1 MGYSNINFDD
11 LMEDDFENDDKEK
24 KVEPVRFDKNN
35 RVYLINSGELDTETY
50 ALISR
55 EIYMVS
61 VDAKLRCNLIDIKEY
76 YYKVNSYFMVLMN
89 FMQFETL
96 TDKHIENYDNE
107 ILNLRASGIYRVVEF
122 YRVLAKEIER
132 QIDDFENDLDNKILI
147 KNLLKNVDLM
157 FQSLD
162 MLRQEKVGVPSTR
175 MKSAG
180 SIKKSRIKNIRK
192 NAFGFK
198 NG

>member
-180 SIKKSRIKNIRK
+180 SIKKTRIKNIRK

>member
-107 ILNLRASGIYRVVEF
+107 ILNLRVSGIYRVVEF
-122 YRVLAKEIER
+122 YRVLANEIEI

>member
-96 TDKHIENYDNE
+96 TDKHIENYNNE

-122 YRVLAKEIER
+122 YRVLAKEIEN

>member
-1 MGYSNINFDD
+1 
-11 LMEDDFENDDKEK
+11 MEDDFENDDKEK

-180 SIKKSRIKNIRK
+180 SIKKTRIKNIRK